1 VLIGRIWQRSNKI
14 RLQIDLVDTMRG
26 EELWGEQY
34 DKDLKELFA
43 VHDEISQE
51 ISRKLRLKMTGED
64 ENRLT
69 RRHTDNIEAYQLCV
83 RGRRWCEKRSAEGF
97 KRGTEYLSQAIQKD
111 PGYALAY
118 AELAQCISVPAYYGS
133 VDPHIAYPKA
143 RAAALRALEIDGN
156 LAEGHEVLATILQ
169 NYDWDWTGAEKEYRK
184 AIELNPNYA
193 VGHYHY
199 AYHLAVLGRF
209 EEAIRQSMEALS
221 RDPMS
226 GIMNAGLAFVLLM
239 ARKIDWCIE
248 QSLTAIEVDPHMTL
262 TYLTLGTAYEQKGMY
277 QEAINSFEEGISLGG
292 ALALTKAFMGHM
304 YAVSGEKAKAWEIV
318 REFQDRSKTAYIPS
332 INFNI
337 VYDGLDENELAIES
351 LQKAYE
357 NRDTLLIF
365 IKVFPLWDRFRHDPR
380 FQEVERRVGLRC

>member
-1 VLIGRIWQRSNKI
+1 
-14 RLQIDLVDTMRG
+14 
-26 EELWGEQY
+26 LWGEQY

-51 ISRKLRLKMTGED
+51 VSRKLRLKMTGED

-97 KRGTEYLSQAIQKD
+97 KRGTDYLSQAIQKD

-143 RAAALRALEIDGN
+143 RAAALRALEIDSN

-169 NYDWDWTGAEKEYRK
+169 NYDWDWAGAEKEYRL

-193 VGHYHY
+193 IAHYHF
-199 AYHLAVLGRF
+199 AYHLSVLGRS
-209 EEAIRQSMEALS
+209 EEAIRQSMEALN

-226 GIMNAGLAFVLLM
+226 GVMNAGLAFVLVN

-277 QEAINSFEEGISLGG
+277 QEAINAFEKGIALGG
-292 ALALTKAFMGHM
+292 ALAIQKAFVGHV
-304 YAVSGEKAKAWEIV
+304 YAVSGEKAKA
-318 REFQDRSKTAYIPS
+318 REVLCELQDLSKTTYIPS
-332 INFNI
+332 LDFTI
-337 VYDGLDENELAIES
+337 VYDGLDEKELAIES
-351 LQKAYE
+351 LQKAFE
-357 NRDTLLIF
+357 NRDTHLIF
-365 IKVFPLWDRFRHDPR
+365 IKVFPQFDRFRNDPR
-380 FQEVERRVGLRC
+380 FQATERRVGLLGRY